1 MISRLQSRASSEENG
16 VLTPRI
22 AVLIPCYNEAEA
34 IASVVHDFAAGL
46 PEATIYVYDNN
57 SRDATRERAAQAG
70 AIVRSETHQGKGNVV
85 RRMFADI
92 EADVYVLA
100 DGDGTYDAASARR
113 MVDVLLAQSLDMVN
127 GARVA
132 TAAAAFRP
140 GHLFGNRLLTATVA
154 VLFGDRL
161 KDMLSGYRVMS
172 RRFIKSFPA
181 LATGFET
188 ETELTVHA
196 LELRLP
202 IAEVQTPYRDRP
214 PGSQSKLRTFRDGWR
229 ILRTIF
235 FLVKEERPLQFF
247 STVATVL
254 VVAALVLGWPLLT
267 EYIATGL
274 VPRFPTAILATGL
287 IILGFVSFIAGL
299 ILDTVTLAR
308 REMKRLHYL
317 ALQGPTFRERRRSD

>member
-1 MISRLQSRASSEENG
+1 
-16 VLTPRI
+16 LTPRI

-34 IASVVHDFAAGL
+34 IASVVHDFAAAL

-70 AIVRSETHQGKGNVV
+70 AIVRCETHQGKGNVV

-113 MVDVLLAQSLDMVN
+113 MVDMLLAESLDMVN

-140 GHLFGNRLLTATVA
+140 GHLFGNRLLTGTVA

-247 STVATVL
+247 STVAAVL
-254 VVAALVLGWPLLT
+254 VIAALVLGWPLLT
-267 EYIATGL
+267 EYVATGL
-274 VPRFPTAILATGL
+274 VPRLPTAILATGL
-287 IILGFVSFIAGL
+287 IILGSVSFIAGL
-299 ILDTVTLAR
+299 ILDTVTLGR